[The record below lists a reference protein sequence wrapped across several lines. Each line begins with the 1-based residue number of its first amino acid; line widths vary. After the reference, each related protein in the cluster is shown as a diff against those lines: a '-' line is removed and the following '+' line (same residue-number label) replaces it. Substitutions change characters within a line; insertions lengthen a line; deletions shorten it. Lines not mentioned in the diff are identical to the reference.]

1 MGLMTPPKPLII
13 IIWTCQEMMVWM
25 SMELIG
31 PMDVIRSDF
40 GWEVGKIFPC
50 FCLSLTTNLTQHDS
64 RGPDDHPKTIDYHHL
79 DMPRDDGM
87 DEHGID
93 WPYGC
98 HQVRFWLRI

>member
-31 PMDVIRSDF
+31 PMDIIRSDF
-40 GWEVGKIFPC
+40 GSEVGKIFPH
-50 FCLSLTTNLTQHDS
+50 FCHSLTTNQTQHDS
-64 RGPDDHPKTIDYHHL
+64 HGSNEYPKTIDYHHL

-98 HQVRFWLRI
+98 HQVGFWLRS